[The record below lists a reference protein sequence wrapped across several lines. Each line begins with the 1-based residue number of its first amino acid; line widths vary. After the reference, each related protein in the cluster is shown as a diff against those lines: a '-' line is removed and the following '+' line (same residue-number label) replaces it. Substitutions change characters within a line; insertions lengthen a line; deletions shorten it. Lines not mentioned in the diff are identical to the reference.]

1 MVLGSSPSPGA
12 RRLDC
17 QVGGYFFCM
26 RFKLGYAAGFATGYY
41 LGAKA
46 GHQRYQQINRALR
59 NLRCSDALENVT
71 DTVRSTVKDK
81 VTSVL
86 PKRTHANGSDGSPN
100 GTSTIPAAAPLTGQ
114 PTIAPP
120 PTYSSS
126 R

>member
-12 RRLDC
+12 RRLD
-17 QVGGYFFCM
+17 VRGGGYLFPM

-46 GHQRYQQINRALR
+46 GHQRYQQINRAVR
-59 NLRCSDALENVT
+59 NLRRSDALENVT
-71 DTVRSTVKDK
+71 HTVKDK
-81 VTSVL
+81 VSSVL
-86 PKRTHANGSDGSPN
+86 PKRSHTNGSDGSPN
-100 GTSTIPAAAPLTGQ
+100 GTNTIPAAAPLTGQ

-120 PTYSSS
+120 PAYSSS